1 MLHEC
6 QLELKYVHETV
17 SKQCNYINLAIV
29 FRWEKMLAKEK
40 KKAPEQPKAASGQS
54 SSKPMVKGKGFTG
67 AGGSGGSAGGSRTG
81 QGQQRPPPARFNGLA
96 VCFGFN
102 TPAGCTRTKHNQSA
116 CVDSVNAGTIYAH
129 VCNWYNR
136 PAAGQQGTGSYCL
149 AAHARHLGGH

>member
-1 MLHEC
+1 
-6 QLELKYVHETV
+6 
-17 SKQCNYINLAIV
+17 
-29 FRWEKMLAKEK
+29 
-40 KKAPEQPKAASGQS
+40 
-54 SSKPMVKGKGFTG
+54 VKGKGFTG

-102 TPAGCTRTKHNQSA
+102 TPAGCTRTKHNQNA

>member
-1 MLHEC
+1 
-6 QLELKYVHETV
+6 
-17 SKQCNYINLAIV
+17 
-29 FRWEKMLAKEK
+29 MLAKEK

-81 QGQQRPPPARFNGLA
+81 QGQQRPPPARFNRLA

-102 TPAGCTRTKHNQSA
+102 TPAGCTRTKHNQNA

>member
-1 MLHEC
+1 
-6 QLELKYVHETV
+6 
-17 SKQCNYINLAIV
+17 
-29 FRWEKMLAKEK
+29 MLAREK
-40 KKAPEQPKAASGQS
+40 KKAPEQPKAASGQN
-54 SSKPMVKGKGFTG
+54 SSKPMAKGKGFTG
-67 AGGSGGSAGGSRTG
+67 AGGGGGSAGSSRTG

-102 TPAGCTRTKHNQSA
+102 TPAGCTRNKHNQNA

-149 AAHARHLGGH
+149 ATHARHLGGH

>member
-1 MLHEC
+1 
-6 QLELKYVHETV
+6 
-17 SKQCNYINLAIV
+17 
-29 FRWEKMLAKEK
+29 MLAKEK

-81 QGQQRPPPARFNGLA
+81 QGQQRPPPARFNRLA

-102 TPAGCTRTKHNQSA
+102 TPAGCTRTKHNQNA

-149 AAHARHLGGH
+149 ASHPRHLGGH

>member
-1 MLHEC
+1 
-6 QLELKYVHETV
+6 
-17 SKQCNYINLAIV
+17 
-29 FRWEKMLAKEK
+29 MLAREK

-54 SSKPMVKGKGFTG
+54 SSKQTVKGKGFTG
-67 AGGSGGSAGGSRTG
+67 TSGSGGSAGSSRAG
-81 QGQQRPPPARFNGLA
+81 QGQQRPPPARFHGLA

-102 TPAGCTRTKHNQSA
+102 TPAGCTRTKHNQNA

>member
-1 MLHEC
+1 
-6 QLELKYVHETV
+6 
-17 SKQCNYINLAIV
+17 
-29 FRWEKMLAKEK
+29 MLAKEK

-102 TPAGCTRTKHNQSA
+102 TPAGCTRTKHNQNA